1 MALSLKTDHLARYRD
16 IAVLLIKYGR
26 SDLVKH
32 AGLGDAVA
40 EGEALI
46 PVGEQSLPEQLAAD
60 LERLGPTY
68 VKLGQV
74 LSTRADLLPP
84 AFLEALTRLQDKVE
98 PFPFPEVEAI
108 VTAELGVK
116 ISKAF
121 VEFDK
126 IPVAAASLGQ
136 VHRAV
141 LRTGRPVAVKVQR
154 PGIQE
159 RMLSDLEV
167 LEEIAEAAD
176 AHTET
181 GRKVGFTG
189 MLEEFRKTLLR
200 ELDYR
205 QESRNLETLAQ
216 NLADFDR
223 IVVPAPVE
231 DYTTSRV
238 LTIEYVRGQKVTS
251 LHPVVQLDLD
261 GEVLAEQLFRAYLK
275 QILVDGFVHADPHPG
290 NVFLTEDD
298 RIALLDLGM
307 VARVTPSMQEK
318 LLQVLIA
325 ISEGRADEAATAGL
339 KIGRPTADFDEVE
352 YRRQVADLVGQ
363 SQGARMEQ
371 IQVGKVVLAFARLCG
386 QSGIRVPPELTLLGK
401 TLLNLDIVGR
411 TLDPHFDPNA
421 AIRRYAAEITRQRML
436 KVLSPGHFLET
447 ALELKD
453 FVQHLPGR
461 VNRIMDLAA
470 SNSLQVGVDAIDE
483 KVLIEGFQKIANRIT
498 LGLILAALIVGAAML
513 MRVET
518 SFRIF
523 GYPGLAMLCFIA
535 AAGGGLT
542 LVWNIVRSD
551 LHPQEKP
558 KKRT

>member
-1 MALSLKTDHLARYRD
+1 MALSLKTDHLTRYKD
-16 IAVLLIKYGR
+16 IALLLMKYGR

-32 AGLGDAVA
+32 AGLEDAVA
-40 EGEALI
+40 ESGTVT
-46 PVGEQSLPEQLAAD
+46 PVGEESLPEQLSAD

-68 VKLGQV
+68 VKLGQL

-84 AFLEALTRLQDKVE
+84 AFLDALTRLQDKVE
-98 PFPFPEVEAI
+98 PFPYPEVEAI

-121 VEFDK
+121 LEFEK
-126 IPVAAASLGQ
+126 TPIAAASLGQ

-154 PGIQE
+154 PRIQE
-159 RMLSDLEV
+159 QILKDLEV
-167 LEEIAEAAD
+167 LGEIAETAD
-176 AHTET
+176 EHTEA
-181 GRKVGFTG
+181 GRKFGFSG
-189 MLEEFRKTLLR
+189 MLQEFRKTLLR

-205 QESRNLETLAQ
+205 QEARNLETLAQ

-223 IVVPAPVE
+223 ILVPAPVD

-238 LTIEYVRGQKVTS
+238 LTTDYVRGQKVTT

-261 GEVLAEQLFRAYLK
+261 GETLADQLFRAYLK

-298 RIALLDLGM
+298 QIALLDLGM
-307 VARVTPSMQEK
+307 VVRVSPGMQEK
-318 LLQVLIA
+318 LLQILIA
-325 ISEGRADEAATAGL
+325 ISEGRSDEVANVGL
-339 KIGRPTADFDEVE
+339 KIGRPMAHFDEDE

-371 IQVGKVVLAFARLCG
+371 IQVGKVVLAFTRLCG
-386 QSGIRVPPELTLLGK
+386 QSGIKAPPELTMLGK
-401 TLLNLDIVGR
+401 TLLNLDVIGR

-421 AIRRYAAEITRQRML
+421 AIRRYATEITRQRML
-436 KVLSPGHFLET
+436 KALSPGHFLET
-447 ALELKD
+447 AIELKD
-453 FVQHLPGR
+453 FVQHLPAR
-461 VNRIMDLAA
+461 VNKIMDLAA
-470 SNSLQVGVDAIDE
+470 SNSLHVGVDAIDE
-483 KVLIEGFQKIANRIT
+483 KVLVEGFQKIANRIT

-518 SFRIF
+518 QFRIL

-542 LVWNIVRSD
+542 LVWSILRSD
-551 LHPQEKP
+551 IQRDEKP
-558 KKRT
+558 KKRP

>member
-1 MALSLKTDHLARYRD
+1 MALSLKTDHLVRYKD
-16 IAVLLIKYGR
+16 IALLLMKYGR

-32 AGLGDAVA
+32 AGLAGALS
-40 EGEALI
+40 EGEAMA
-46 PVGEQSLPEQLAAD
+46 PVGEQSLPEQLSAD

-68 VKLGQV
+68 VKLGQL

-98 PFPFPEVEAI
+98 PFPYSEVEAI
-108 VTAELGVK
+108 VTSELGVK

-121 VEFDK
+121 LEFEK
-126 IPVAAASLGQ
+126 TPIAAASLGQ

-159 RMLSDLEV
+159 QIVKDLEV
-167 LEEIAEAAD
+167 LGEIAEAAD
-176 AHTET
+176 EHTEV
-181 GRKVGFTG
+181 GRKFGFTG
-189 MLEEFRKTLLR
+189 MLQEFRKTLLR

-205 QESRNLETLAQ
+205 QEARNLETLAQ
-216 NLADFDR
+216 NLAEFDR
-223 IVVPAPVE
+223 IVVPAPIE

-238 LTIEYVRGQKVTS
+238 LTTEYVRGQKITK
-251 LHPVVQLDLD
+251 LHPVVRVDIEGD
-261 GEVLAEQLFRAYLK
+261 VLAEQLFRAYLK

-307 VARVTPSMQEK
+307 VARVSSSMQEK

-325 ISEGRADEAATAGL
+325 ISEGRGDEAATAGL
-339 KIGRPTADFDEVE
+339 KIGQPMEDFDEME
-352 YRRQVADLVGQ
+352 YRRQVTDLVAQ
-363 SQGARMEQ
+363 SQGARMED
-371 IQVGKVVLAFARLCG
+371 IQVGRIVLAFTRLCG
-386 QSGIRVPPELTLLGK
+386 QAGIRVPPELTMLGK
-401 TLLNLDIVGR
+401 TLLNLDVIAR
-411 TLDPHFDPNA
+411 TLDPRFDPSA
-421 AIRRYAAEITRQRML
+421 AIRRYAAEVTRQRML
-436 KVLSPGHFLET
+436 KALSPGHFLET

-453 FVQHLPGR
+453 FAQRLPGR
-461 VNRIMDLAA
+461 INRILDLAA
-470 SNSLQVGVDAIDE
+470 SNSLEVGVDAIDE
-483 KVLIEGFQKIANRIT
+483 KVLVEGFQKIANRIT

-518 SFRIF
+518 SFRIL

-542 LVWNIVRSD
+542 LVWSIVRSD
-551 LHPQEKP
+551 IHRDEKL
-558 KKRT
+558 KKRP

>member
-1 MALSLKTDHLARYRD
+1 MALSVKANHLARYKD
-16 IAVLLIKYGR
+16 IVLLLVKYGR

-32 AGLGDAVA
+32 AGLADAVNGSEPLA
-40 EGEALI
+40 PL
-46 PVGEQSLPEQLAAD
+46 GEQSLPDQLVAD

-68 VKLGQV
+68 VKLGQL
-74 LSTRADLLPP
+74 LSTRADLLPAP
-84 AFLEALTRLQDKVE
+84 FLDALARLQNKVE
-98 PFPFPEVEAI
+98 PFPYLEVEAI

-116 ISKAF
+116 ISRAF
-121 VEFDK
+121 AEFEK
-126 IPVAAASLGQ
+126 TPVAAASLGQ
-136 VHRAV
+136 VHRAL
-141 LRTGRPVAVKVQR
+141 LRNGRPVAVKVQR

-159 RMLSDLEV
+159 RMLEDLEI

-176 AHTET
+176 QHTEA
-181 GRKVGFTG
+181 GRRLGFSG
-189 MLEEFRKTLLR
+189 MLDEFRKALLR

-205 QESRNLETLAQ
+205 QEARNLETLAQ
-216 NLADFDR
+216 NLREFDC
-223 IVVPAPVE
+223 ILVPAPVD

-238 LTIEYVRGQKVTS
+238 LTTEYVRGQKVTS

-261 GEVLAEQLFRAYLK
+261 GETLAEQLFRAYLK

-298 RIALLDLGM
+298 RVALLDLGM
-307 VARVTPSMQEK
+307 VARVTPSLQEK

-325 ISEGRADEAATAGL
+325 ISEGRGDEAATAGL
-339 KIGRPTADFDEVE
+339 KIGRPMPGFDEAE

-363 SQGARMEQ
+363 SQGARMED
-371 IQVGKVVLAFARLCG
+371 IQVGKVVLAFTRLCG
-386 QSGIRVPPELTLLGK
+386 QSGIRVPSDLTLLGK
-401 TLLNLDIVGR
+401 TLLNLDLVGR
-411 TLDPHFDPNA
+411 TLDPRFDPNA
-421 AIRRYAAEITRQRML
+421 AIRRHAAEITRQRML

-453 FVQHLPGR
+453 FAQRLPGR
-461 VNRIMDLAA
+461 VNRILDLLA
-470 SNSLQVGVDAIDE
+470 SNSLQVGVDAIEE

-498 LGLILAALIVGAAML
+498 LGLILASLIVGAAML

-535 AAGGGLT
+535 AAAGGLT
-542 LVWNIVRSD
+542 LVWSILRSD
-551 LHPQEKP
+551 LHHDEKP
-558 KKRT
+558 RRKV

>member
-1 MALSLKTDHLARYRD
+1 MALSLTTGHLARYKD
-16 IAVLLIKYGR
+16 IALLLVKYGR

-32 AGLGDAVA
+32 AGLSDAVS
-40 EGEALI
+40 ESEAST
-46 PVGEQSLPEQLAAD
+46 PVGEQALPEQLAAD

-68 VKLGQV
+68 VKLGQL

-84 AFLEALTRLQDKVE
+84 AVLAALTRLQDKVE
-98 PFPFPEVEAI
+98 PFPFAQIESI
-108 VTAELGVK
+108 VTGELGVK

-121 VEFDK
+121 VEFEK
-126 IPVAAASLGQ
+126 TPVAAASLGQ

-154 PGIQE
+154 PGIQQQI
-159 RMLSDLEV
+159 LKDLEV

-176 AHTET
+176 EHTET
-181 GRKVGFTG
+181 GREIGFTG
-189 MLEEFRKTLLR
+189 MLQEFRKTLLR

-205 QESRNLETLAQ
+205 QESRNLETLSQ

-223 IVVPAPVE
+223 IVVPAPID

-238 LTIEYVRGQKVTS
+238 LTTEYVRGQKVTS

-261 GEVLAEQLFRAYLK
+261 GDVLTEQLFRAYLK

-290 NVFLTEDD
+290 NVFLTEDN
-298 RIALLDLGM
+298 RIALIDLGM
-307 VARVTPSMQEK
+307 VTRLTPSMQEK

-325 ISEGRADEAATAGL
+325 ISEGRGDEAATAGL
-339 KIGRPTADFDEVE
+339 KIGRPMADFDEPE

-363 SQGARMEQ
+363 SQGARMEE
-371 IQVGKVVLAFARLCG
+371 IHVGKVVLAFTRLCG

-401 TLLNLDIVGR
+401 TLLNLDVVGR

-436 KVLSPGHFLET
+436 KALSPGHFLET

-453 FVQHLPGR
+453 FVQRLPGR
-461 VNRIMDLAA
+461 VNKIMDLAA
-470 SNSLQVGVDAIDE
+470 SNSLQVGIDAIDE

-513 MRVET
+513 MRVDT
-518 SFRIF
+518 SFRIL
-523 GYPGLAMLCFIA
+523 GYPGLAMLCFLA

-551 LHPQEKP
+551 VHREEKP
-558 KKRT
+558 RKRA

>member
-1 MALSLKTDHLARYRD
+1 MALSVKAGHLARYKD
-16 IAVLLIKYGR
+16 IALLLVKYGR
-26 SDLVKH
+26 SDLVRH
-32 AGLGDAVA
+32 AGLADAVD
-40 EGEALI
+40 EGEAPA
-46 PVGEQSLPEQLAAD
+46 PVGEKSLPEQLVAD

-68 VKLGQV
+68 VKVGQL

-84 AFLEALTRLQDKVE
+84 VLLDALTRLQDKVE
-98 PFPFPEVEAI
+98 PFPFLDVEAI

-121 VEFDK
+121 AEFEK
-126 IPVAAASLGQ
+126 TPLAAASLGQ

-141 LRTGRPVAVKVQR
+141 LRNGRRVAVKVQR
-154 PGIQE
+154 PGIQP
-159 RMLSDLEV
+159 RMLEDLEI
-167 LEEIAEAAD
+167 LAEIAEAAD
-176 AHTET
+176 KHTEA
-181 GRKVGFTG
+181 GRRLGFAG
-189 MLEEFRKTLLR
+189 MLEEFRKALLR

-205 QESRNLETLAQ
+205 EEARNLETLAQ
-216 NLADFDR
+216 NLAGFDR
-223 IVVPAPVE
+223 ILVPAPIE

-238 LTIEYVRGQKVTS
+238 LTTEYVRGQKVTS

-261 GEVLAEQLFRAYLK
+261 GETLAEQLFRAYLK

-307 VARVTPSMQEK
+307 VARVTPSLQEK

-325 ISEGRADEAATAGL
+325 ISEGRGDEAATAGL
-339 KIGRPTADFDEVE
+339 KIGRPMPGFDEPD

-363 SQGARMEQ
+363 SQGARMED
-371 IQVGKVVLAFARLCG
+371 IQVGRVVLAFTRLCG

-401 TLLNLDIVGR
+401 TLLNLDLVGR
-411 TLDPHFDPNA
+411 TLDPDFDPNA
-421 AIRRYAAEITRQRML
+421 ALRRYAAEITRQRML
-436 KVLSPGHFLET
+436 KVLSPGHFLEA

-453 FVQHLPGR
+453 FVQRLPAR
-461 VNRIMDLAA
+461 VNKILDIVS
-470 SNSLQVGVDAIDE
+470 SNSLQVNVDAIEE

-518 SFRIF
+518 SFRIL

-542 LVWNIVRSD
+542 LVWSIVRSD
-551 LHPQEKP
+551 IHREEKP
-558 KKRT
+558 KKRA

>member
-1 MALSLKTDHLARYRD
+1 MALSLKAGHLTRYKD
-16 IAVLLIKYGR
+16 IVLLLVKYGR

-32 AGLGDAVA
+32 AGLADAMP
-40 EGEALI
+40 EGEALV
-46 PVGEQSLPEQLAAD
+46 PVGEESLPEQLSAD

-68 VKLGQV
+68 VKVGQL

-84 AFLEALTRLQDKVE
+84 AFLEALTRLQDRVE
-98 PFPFPEVEAI
+98 PFPYADVEAI

-121 VEFDK
+121 AEFEK
-126 IPVAAASLGQ
+126 TPVAAASLGQ
-136 VHRAV
+136 VHRAR
-141 LRTGRPVAVKVQR
+141 LRNGRPVAVKVQR
-154 PGIQE
+154 PGIQDQI
-159 RMLSDLEV
+159 LKDLEV
-167 LEEIAEAAD
+167 LAEIAESAD
-176 AHTET
+176 EHTEA
-181 GRKVGFTG
+181 GQRFGFSG

-205 QESRNLETLAQ
+205 LEARNLETLAT
-216 NLADFDR
+216 NLAEFDR

-238 LTIEYVRGQKVTS
+238 LTTDYIRGQKVTS

-261 GEVLAEQLFRAYLK
+261 GDVLAEQLFRAYLK

-290 NVFLTEDD
+290 NVFLTEDNQ
-298 RIALLDLGM
+298 IALLDLGM
-307 VARVTPSMQEK
+307 VARISPSMQEK

-325 ISEGRADEAATAGL
+325 ISEGRGDEAATAGL
-339 KIGRPTADFDEVE
+339 KIGRPLAHFDEAE
-352 YRRQVADLVGQ
+352 YRRQVTDLVAQ
-363 SQGARMEQ
+363 SQGARMNQ
-371 IQVGKVVLAFARLCG
+371 IQVGKVVLAFTRLCG
-386 QSGIRVPPELTLLGK
+386 QSGIRVPPELTMLGK
-401 TLLNLDIVGR
+401 ALLNLDQIGR
-411 TLDPHFDPNA
+411 TLDPRFDPNA
-421 AIRRYAAEITRQRML
+421 AIRSYAAEITRRRML
-436 KVLSPGHFLET
+436 KALSPGHFLET

-461 VNRIMDLAA
+461 VNKIMDLAA

-483 KVLIEGFQKIANRIT
+483 KVLVEGFQKVANRIT
-498 LGLILAALIVGAAML
+498 VGLILAALIVGAAML

-518 SFRIF
+518 SFRIL

-542 LVWNIVRSD
+542 LVLSIVRSD
-551 LHPQEKP
+551 IHRDKSP
-558 KKRT
+558 KKRP

>member
-1 MALSLKTDHLARYRD
+1 MALSLKTDHLARYKD
-16 IAVLLIKYGR
+16 IVLLLVKYGR

-32 AGLGDAVA
+32 AGLSDAVS
-40 EGEALI
+40 EGEAST
-46 PVGEQSLPEQLAAD
+46 PVGQQALPEQLAAD

-68 VKLGQV
+68 VKLGQL

-98 PFPFPEVEAI
+98 PFPFADVEAI

-121 VEFDK
+121 VEFEK
-126 IPVAAASLGQ
+126 TPVAAASLGQ

-159 RMLSDLEV
+159 RILKDLEV

-176 AHTET
+176 EHTEA
-181 GRKVGFTG
+181 GRKFGFTG
-189 MLEEFRKTLLR
+189 MLQEFRKTLLR

-216 NLADFDR
+216 NLAEFDR

-238 LTIEYVRGQKVTS
+238 LTTEYVRGQKVTS

-275 QILVDGFVHADPHPG
+275 QIMVYGFVHADPHPG
-290 NVFLTEDD
+290 NVFLTEDN

-325 ISEGRADEAATAGL
+325 ISEGRGDEAAATGL
-339 KIGRPTADFDEVE
+339 KIGRPMAGFDELE

-363 SQGARMEQ
+363 SQGARMDQ
-371 IQVGKVVLAFARLCG
+371 IQVGRVVLAFSRLCG

-401 TLLNLDIVGR
+401 TLLNLDLVGR

-421 AIRRYAAEITRQRML
+421 AIRRYAGEITRQRML
-436 KVLSPGHFLET
+436 KALSPGHFLET

-461 VNRIMDLAA
+461 INKIMDLAA

-483 KVLIEGFQKIANRIT
+483 QVLVEGFQKIANRIT
-498 LGLILAALIVGAAML
+498 VGLILAALIVGAAML

-518 SFRIF
+518 AFRIL
-523 GYPGLAMLCFIA
+523 GYPGLAMLCFLA

-551 LHPQEKP
+551 LHREEKP
-558 KKRT
+558 KKRA

>member
-1 MALSLKTDHLARYRD
+1 MALSLKTDHLARYKD
-16 IAVLLIKYGR
+16 IVLLLVKYGR

-32 AGLGDAVA
+32 AGLSDAVS
-40 EGEALI
+40 ESEALT
-46 PVGEQSLPEQLAAD
+46 PVGEQALPEQLAAD

-68 VKLGQV
+68 VKLGQL

-98 PFPFPEVEAI
+98 PFPFTDVEAI

-121 VEFDK
+121 VEFEK
-126 IPVAAASLGQ
+126 TPVAGASLGQ

-159 RMLSDLEV
+159 RILKDLEV

-176 AHTET
+176 EHTEA
-181 GRKVGFTG
+181 GRKFGFSG
-189 MLEEFRKTLLR
+189 MLQEFRKTLLR

-238 LTIEYVRGQKVTS
+238 LTTEYVRGQKVTS

-261 GEVLAEQLFRAYLK
+261 GEVLSEQLFRAYLK

-290 NVFLTEDD
+290 NVFLTEDN

-339 KIGRPTADFDEVE
+339 KIGRPAAGFDEVE

-371 IQVGKVVLAFARLCG
+371 IQVGKVVLAFSRLCG

-401 TLLNLDIVGR
+401 TLLNLDLVGR

-436 KVLSPGHFLET
+436 KALSPGHFLET

-453 FVQHLPGR
+453 FVQRLPGR
-461 VNRIMDLAA
+461 INKIMDLAA
-470 SNSLQVGVDAIDE
+470 SNSLKVGVDAIDE
-483 KVLIEGFQKIANRIT
+483 QVLVEGFQKIANRIT

-518 SFRIF
+518 SFRIL
-523 GYPGLAMLCFIA
+523 GYPGLAMLCFLA

-551 LHPQEKP
+551 LHREDKP
-558 KKRT
+558 KKRA

>member
-1 MALSLKTDHLARYRD
+1 MALSVKAGHLARYKD
-16 IAVLLIKYGR
+16 IALLLVKYGR

-32 AGLGDAVA
+32 AGLADAVD
-40 EGEALI
+40 EGEAPA
-46 PVGEQSLPEQLAAD
+46 PVGEKTLPEQLVAD

-68 VKLGQV
+68 VKVGQL

-84 AFLEALTRLQDKVE
+84 VLLDALTRLQDKVE
-98 PFPFPEVEAI
+98 PFPFLDVEAI

-121 VEFDK
+121 AEFEK
-126 IPVAAASLGQ
+126 TPLAAASLGQ

-141 LRTGRPVAVKVQR
+141 LRNGRRVAVKVQR
-154 PGIQE
+154 PGIQP
-159 RMLSDLEV
+159 RMLEDLEI
-167 LEEIAEAAD
+167 LGEIAEAAD
-176 AHTET
+176 KHTEA
-181 GRKVGFTG
+181 GRRLGFAG
-189 MLEEFRKTLLR
+189 MLEEFRKALLR

-205 QESRNLETLAQ
+205 EEARNLETLAQ
-216 NLADFDR
+216 NLAGFDR
-223 IVVPAPVE
+223 ILVPAPIE

-238 LTIEYVRGQKVTS
+238 LTTEYVRGQKVTS

-261 GEVLAEQLFRAYLK
+261 GETLAEQLFRAYLK

-307 VARVTPSMQEK
+307 VARVTPSLQEK

-325 ISEGRADEAATAGL
+325 ISEGRGDEAATAGL
-339 KIGRPTADFDEVE
+339 KIGRPMPGFDEPD

-363 SQGARMEQ
+363 SQGARMED
-371 IQVGKVVLAFARLCG
+371 IQVGRVVLAFTRLCG

-401 TLLNLDIVGR
+401 TLLNLDLVGR
-411 TLDPHFDPNA
+411 TLDPDFDPNA
-421 AIRRYAAEITRQRML
+421 ALRRYAAEITRQRML
-436 KVLSPGHFLET
+436 KVLSPGHFLEA

-453 FVQHLPGR
+453 FVQRLPAR
-461 VNRIMDLAA
+461 VNKILDIVS
-470 SNSLQVGVDAIDE
+470 SNSLQVNVDAIEE

-518 SFRIF
+518 SFRIL

-542 LVWNIVRSD
+542 LVWSIVRSD
-551 LHPQEKP
+551 IHREEKP
-558 KKRT
+558 KKRA

>member
-1 MALSLKTDHLARYRD
+1 MALSLKTDHLARYKD
-16 IAVLLIKYGR
+16 IVLLLMKYGR

-32 AGLGDAVA
+32 AGLSDAVS
-40 EGEALI
+40 ESEAVR
-46 PVGEQSLPEQLAAD
+46 PVGEESLPEQLSAD

-68 VKLGQV
+68 VKVGQL

-98 PFPFPEVEAI
+98 PFPFADVEAI
-108 VTAELGVK
+108 VTSELGVK

-121 VEFDK
+121 VEFEK
-126 IPVAAASLGQ
+126 TPVAAASLGQ

-141 LRTGRPVAVKVQR
+141 LRTGRHVAVKVQR

-159 RMLSDLEV
+159 QILKDLEV

-176 AHTET
+176 EHTDA
-181 GRKVGFTG
+181 GRRFGFTG
-189 MLEEFRKTLLR
+189 MLQEFRKTLLR

-205 QESRNLETLAQ
+205 QEARNLETLAQ

-223 IVVPAPVE
+223 ILVPAPVE

-238 LTIEYVRGQKVTS
+238 LTTEYVRGQKVTS

-261 GEVLAEQLFRAYLK
+261 GDVLAEQLFRAYLK

-290 NVFLTEDD
+290 NVFLTEDN

-339 KIGRPTADFDEVE
+339 KIGRPMVDFEEIE

-371 IQVGKVVLAFARLCG
+371 IQVGKVVLAFSRLCG

-401 TLLNLDIVGR
+401 TLLNLDLVGR

-421 AIRRYAAEITRQRML
+421 AIRRYAAEVTRQRML
-436 KVLSPGHFLET
+436 KALSPGHFLET

-461 VNRIMDLAA
+461 VNKIMDLAA
-470 SNSLQVGVDAIDE
+470 SNSLKVGVDAIDE
-483 KVLIEGFQKIANRIT
+483 KVLVEGFQKIANRIT

-518 SFRIF
+518 SFRIL
-523 GYPGLAMLCFIA
+523 GYPGLAMLCFLA

-551 LHPQEKP
+551 IQREEKP
-558 KKRT
+558 RKRA

>member
-1 MALSLKTDHLARYRD
+1 MVEDLDALGD
-16 IAVLLIKYGR
+16 IA
-26 SDLVKH
+26 
-32 AGLGDAVA
+32 
-40 EGEALI
+40 E
-46 PVGEQSLPEQLAAD
+46 
-60 LERLGPTY
+60 
-68 VKLGQV
+68 
-74 LSTRADLLPP
+74 
-84 AFLEALTRLQDKVE
+84 FLD
-98 PFPFPEVEAI
+98 
-108 VTAELGVK
+108 
-116 ISKAF
+116 
-121 VEFDK
+121 
-126 IPVAAASLGQ
+126 
-136 VHRAV
+136 H
-141 LRTGRPVAVKVQR
+141 
-154 PGIQE
+154 
-159 RMLSDLEV
+159 
-167 LEEIAEAAD
+167 
-176 AHTET
+176 HTEF
-181 GRKVGFTG
+181 GKRYEFTS
-189 MLEEFRKTLLR
+189 MLEELRKSLMR

-216 NLADFDR
+216 NLAEFDR

-238 LTIEYVRGQKVTS
+238 LTTEYVRGQKVTS

-290 NVFLTEDD
+290 NVFLTEDN

-318 LLQVLIA
+318 ILQVLIA

-339 KIGRPTADFDEVE
+339 KIGRPMLDFDEVE

-363 SQGARMEQ
+363 SQGARMER
-371 IQVGKVVLAFARLCG
+371 IQVGKVVLAFSALCG

-411 TLDPHFDPNA
+411 TLDPRFDPNA

-436 KVLSPGHFLET
+436 KALSPGHFLET

-461 VNRIMDLAA
+461 VNKIMDLAA
-470 SNSLQVGVDAIDE
+470 SNQLTVGVDAIEE

-498 LGLILAALIVGAAML
+498 LGLILASLIVGAAML

-523 GYPGLAMLCFIA
+523 GYPGLAMLCFMA
-535 AAGGGLT
+535 AAGGGLM
-542 LVWNIVRSD
+542 LVWSILRSD
-551 LHPQEKP
+551 LHRDDKP
-558 KKRT
+558 RKKA